1 MANVAHR
8 FAAPRAHSRAWLAAA
23 VLMLSPALRA
33 ATPDDTADVRQVY
46 SGEMR
51 PDTQVRWFMHS
62 DRWFPSAPVGKGST
76 VRALPRAPMP
86 LTNVHFDSKGRRYDL
101 FDYLAL
107 NRVAGLLVLKDGK
120 VALEDYEL
128 GASAQTHWPS
138 FSIAKSVT
146 STLVGAALQDGAIK
160 SLDDPIT
167 RYVPALLG
175 SAYDDV
181 TIRQALRMASGVDW
195 NETYTDPA
203 SDRRK
208 VLELQ
213 IQRKAGTLLQ
223 YMHGLKRAA
232 PPGTRWHYDT
242 GETNVVGAVIEG
254 ATHRRLADYLR
265 EKIWAPWGM
274 ESDAHWWTES
284 AGGMGIGGS
293 GLSATLR
300 DFARFGWLVQ
310 QDGVIEGRRLVPAG
324 WFDEAG
330 SGADIDGKFT
340 DYGYFWWTF
349 PREQAIHAG
358 AFTGIGIF
366 GQYLYVNRR
375 ERVVIA
381 VLSARPKPSSA
392 EEVIEDGDFFAAVVQ
407 ALR

>member
-1 MANVAHR
+1 MRVAP
-8 FAAPRAHSRAWLAAA
+8 AADA
-23 VLMLSPALRA
+23 
-33 ATPDDTADVRQVY
+33 ADVRQIY

-62 DRWFPSAPVGKGST
+62 DEWFPSAPIKKSAA
-76 VRALPRAPMP
+76 VRPLPRAVTP
-86 LTNVHFDSKGRRYDL
+86 LSNVHFESNGHRYDL

-107 NRVAGLLVLKDGK
+107 NRIAGLLVLKDGK

-128 GASAQTHWPS
+128 GTSAQTHWPS

-167 RYVPALLG
+167 RYVPALAD
-175 SAYDDV
+175 SVYDTV

-213 IQRKAGTLLQ
+213 IQRKPGSLLR
-223 YMHGLKRAA
+223 YMHDLKRAA

-254 ATHRRLADYLR
+254 ATHRRLADYLH

-274 ESDAHWWTES
+274 ESEARWWTES
-284 AGGMGIGGS
+284 PGGMGIGGS

-300 DFARFGWLVQ
+300 DFARFGWLVL
-310 QDGVIEGRRLVPAG
+310 QDGVIEGRRLVPAR
-324 WFDEAG
+324 WFDDAG
-330 SGADIDGKFT
+330 SGADIGGKFT

-349 PREQAIHAG
+349 PREQTVHAG

-366 GQYLYVNRR
+366 GQYLYVNRA

-381 VLSARPKPSSA
+381 VLSARPKPSTA
-392 EEVIEDGDFFAAVVQ
+392 QEVIEDGDFFAAVVKT
-407 ALR
+407 LH

>member
-1 MANVAHR
+1 MFGIHDSWLFLAATFGLSVLLATSATA
-8 FAAPRAHSRAWLAAA
+8 FSVVKFGGALYLIYLGVKLAAPRARSHAWLAVLA
-23 VLMLSPALRA
+23 LMLSPALRTATA
-33 ATPDDTADVRQVY
+33 ADGADVRLVY

-62 DRWFPSAPVGKGST
+62 DQWFPSAPVKTGPA
-76 VRALPRAPMP
+76 VRALPRAPTP
-86 LTNVHFDSKGRRYDL
+86 LTNVHFDSKGRHCDL

-107 NRVAGLLVLKDGK
+107 NRVAGLLVLKNGK

-146 STLVGAALQDGAIK
+146 STLVGAALQDGAIH

-167 RYVPALLG
+167 RYVPALL
-175 SAYDDV
+175 
-181 TIRQALRMASGVDW
+181 R
-195 NETYTDPA
+195 
-203 SDRRK
+203 
-208 VLELQ
+208 
-213 IQRKAGTLLQ
+213 
-223 YMHGLKRAA
+223 YMHDLKRAA

-242 GETNVVGAVIEG
+242 GETNVVGAIIEG

-274 ESDAHWWTES
+274 ESDARWWTES

-330 SGADIDGKFT
+330 SGADIGGKFT

-349 PREQAIHAG
+349 PQDQAVHAG